1 MFLFISG
8 GEIFVILIVVVM
20 VFGADKLPEIAR
32 ELGKGMRQIK
42 NATNDIKREIH
53 NSAEK
58 NNLDIDVAAKVRSEV
73 SKIKDNFD
81 DFSNPVKKIKTDIEK
96 SLNPLKDADGNLV
109 SYFNKPKE
117 GKNNIKDIS
126 ADITADSSTTAID
139 VKNDVAEDSSTQT
152 EEVKNVAEAPSTQ
165 TEEVKNI
172 AKNSPA
178 PAKEAKDP
186 EEDDNGTVKREK

>member
-20 VFGADKLPEIAR
+20 VFGADKLPQIAR

-42 NATNDIKREIH
+42 NATNDIKREIQ

-58 NNLDIDVAAKVRSEV
+58 NDLDIDVAARVRNEV
-73 SKIKDNFD
+73 NKIKDNFD

-109 SYFNKPKE
+109 SYFSKSKVDRNT
-117 GKNNIKDIS
+117 IKDIS
-126 ADITADSSTTAID
+126 SDITADSSTTAID
-139 VKNDVAEDSSTQT
+139 VKNVAEESATPT
-152 EEVKNVAEAPSTQ
+152 EEVENVAEKSPTP
-165 TEEVKNI
+165 EKEIKN
-172 AKNSPA
+172 P
-178 PAKEAKDP
+178 KEDQ
-186 EEDDNGTVKREK
+186 NGTVKREK

>member
-8 GEIFVILIVVVM
+8 GEIFVILLVVVM

-58 NNLDIDVAAKVRSEV
+58 NDLDIDVVAKVRNEV
-73 SKIKDNFD
+73 NRIKDNFD
-81 DFSNPVKKIKTDIEK
+81 DFSNPMKKVKTDIEN
-96 SLNPLKDADGNLV
+96 SINPVKDADGNLV
-109 SYFNKPKE
+109 SYFSKSKDA
-117 GKNNIKDIS
+117 KNTITDIS

-139 VKNDVAEDSSTQT
+139 TKNVDENSAMPTV
-152 EEVKNVAEAPSTQ
+152 EVKNST
-165 TEEVKNI
+165 E
-172 AKNSPA
+172 
-178 PAKEAKDP
+178 PAKEAEDP
-186 EEDDNGTVKREK
+186 KEETNGTVKRER

>member
-8 GEIFVILIVVVM
+8 GEIFVILLVVVM
-20 VFGADKLPEIAR
+20 VFGANKLPEIAR

-58 NNLDIDVAAKVRSEV
+58 NDLDIDVATKVRKEV
-73 SKIKDNFD
+73 NKIKDNFD

-109 SYFNKPKE
+109 SYFNKPKD
-117 GKNNIKDIS
+117 GKNKIKDIS
-126 ADITADSSTTAID
+126 ADITADSSTTAKEVKDID
-139 VKNDVAEDSSTQT
+139 SDSSTPA
-152 EEVKNVAEAPSTQ
+152 K
-165 TEEVKNI
+165 EVKNI
-172 AKNSPA
+172 EEVSPT
-178 PAKEAKDP
+178 PEKEVKDP
-186 EEDDNGTVKREK
+186 TEDQNGNVKRGK

>member
-58 NNLDIDVAAKVRSEV
+58 NGLDVDVAARVRNEV

-109 SYFNKPKE
+109 SYFNRSKE
-117 GKNNIKDIS
+117 GKNNITDIS
-126 ADITADSSTTAID
+126 ANITADSSTTAKEIKD
-139 VKNDVAEDSSTQT
+139 IATDSSIPSKEDKNVVEVPSTP
-152 EEVKNVAEAPSTQ
+152 EKEVKDP
-165 TEEVKNI
+165 
-172 AKNSPA
+172 
-178 PAKEAKDP
+178 KEDQ
-186 EEDDNGTVKREK
+186 NGTVKREK

>member
-8 GEIFVILIVVVM
+8 GEIFVILLVVVM

-58 NNLDIDVAAKVRSEV
+58 NDIDIDVAAKVRNEV
-73 SKIKDNFD
+73 NKIKDNFD
-81 DFSNPVKKIKTDIEK
+81 DFSNPMKKVKTDIEK

-109 SYFNKPKE
+109 SYFNKPKDA
-117 GKNNIKDIS
+117 KNTITDIA

-139 VKNDVAEDSSTQT
+139 TKKVAENSATPT
-152 EEVKNVAEAPSTQ
+152 EEVKNVAE
-165 TEEVKNI
+165 
-172 AKNSPA
+172 NSPT
-178 PAKEAKDP
+178 PKKEIKDP
-186 EEDDNGTVKREK
+186 KEEQNGSVKREK